1 MRKVAVVSD
10 KGRIVLAFEKVEEGR
25 SYMRTVGNY
34 GFWIPADGPVD
45 LQPAELSLVEVFGR
59 HLHRVVNQDVPVDE
73 DEALDKLLAKGG
85 KSFERAD

>member
-10 KGRIVLAFEKVEEGR
+10 KGRIVLAFEEVVEGR
-25 SYMRTVGNY
+25 SYMRNAGGY

-45 LQPAELSLVEVFGR
+45 LQPAELSLVELFAR
-59 HLHRVVNQDVPVDE
+59 HLHRVANQDVPTDE
-73 DEALDKLLAKGG
+73 DDALEKLLAKGG